1 MRPGAVLSPLPENKK
16 KRSKRSRTSDK
27 SKAGATG
34 NTAHPTG
41 MGGGSDGDGRLCKL
55 EGEGIRQ
62 DGRDAMSKNCST
74 TKFE

>member
-34 NTAHPTG
+34 NTAHPTE
-41 MGGGSDGDGRLCKL
+41 MGVGVTATAGYASWKVRASDKTDEML
-55 EGEGIRQ
+55 
-62 DGRDAMSKNCST
+62 
-74 TKFE
+74 